1 MQGKKAPRVAKEKI
15 AAGGIPKTKT
25 ERKKGGA
32 GETVLLVLVFGVT
45 FLVFLQFTGMVD
57 LPFLR
62 FLPFGKSRVG
72 AQQETVMVPPK
83 GEEEVVLYPGP
94 TLEGTPPPQVEVP
107 EEGATPREAEG
118 EVETPQVALVVT
130 PMPSEAP
137 QSPAPSPEPSPTPS
151 GLGNLTRVARIYSAM
166 EPQDAAK
173 ILEQWDDEE
182 VVQVL
187 LAMKERD
194 AARILNAMSAEKA
207 SSVLKKMREG
217 R

>member
-1 MQGKKAPRVAKEKI
+1 MQGKKAPRMAKEKI
-15 AAGGIPKTKT
+15 ATGGVPRTKT
-25 ERKKGGA
+25 ERKKGKA
-32 GETVLLVLVFGVT
+32 GETVLLVFVFGVT
-45 FLVFLQFTGMVD
+45 FLIFLQFTGMVD

-62 FLPFGKSRVG
+62 FLPLGKGKVG
-72 AQQETVMVPPK
+72 AQQETVAVSQEK
-83 GEEEVVLYPGP
+83 EEAVLYPGP
-94 TLEGTPPPQVEVP
+94 TLEGTPPPQGE
-107 EEGATPREAEG
+107 ATEG
-118 EVETPQVALVVT
+118 EVHPQETEDVVETPQVTLVVT
-130 PMPSEAP
+130 PMPSEVP
-137 QSPAPSPEPSPTPS
+137 LSPAPSPEPSPTPLGS
-151 GLGNLTRVARIYSAM
+151 GNLTRVARIYSAM